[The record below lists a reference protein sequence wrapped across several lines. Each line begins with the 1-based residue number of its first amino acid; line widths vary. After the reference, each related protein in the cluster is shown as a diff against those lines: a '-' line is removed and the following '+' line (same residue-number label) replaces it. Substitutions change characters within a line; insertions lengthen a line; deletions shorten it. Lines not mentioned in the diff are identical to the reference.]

1 MERPIFK
8 GGISLGSFLIP
19 IRIVK
24 ATSQHDVRFHEYHAT
39 DFGRVGRQKPCKIC
53 GEVLTEDSII
63 KGIEISKGNVITF
76 TKDELAS
83 LPIQSTKTIEIDRF
97 VSADELNPLLFDS
110 AYYVLPEEIGVKA
123 FELFVK
129 GLKKEKK
136 VAIGKIAMRQRENIC
151 AIAPYGNGLLLNTL
165 HYSDEVRDM
174 PSVLKAKTI
183 DDEVEL
189 ISQVIKKHTKPF
201 EHNIYTDNY
210 TSAIQMLIDAKLK
223 GETITIVDSHREEVS
238 IEDALRN
245 LLKEDNDET
254 KN

>member
-1 MERPIFK
+1 MNDRPIFK

-24 ATSQHDVRFHEYHAT
+24 ATKQHDVRFHEYHAT
-39 DFGRVGRQKPCKIC
+39 DFGRVGRSKPCKVC

-63 KGIEISKGNVITF
+63 KGIEVSKGNVITF

-83 LPIQSTKTIEIDRF
+83 LPVQSTKTIEIDRF
-97 VSADELNPLLFDS
+97 VSAEELNPLFFDS
-110 AYYVLPEEIGVKA
+110 AYFVLPEEIGVKA

-129 GLKKEKK
+129 GLKKERK

-151 AIAPYGNGLLLNTL
+151 AIAPHGNGLLLNTL

-174 PSVLKAKTI
+174 PSVQKAQTV

-189 ISQVIKKHTKPF
+189 ISQVIKKYSKPF
-201 EHNIYTDNY
+201 EHSIYNDSY
-210 TSAIQMLIDAKLK
+210 TEAIQMLIDAKLK
-223 GETITIVDSHREEVS
+223 GETITTVDSRREEVCV
-238 IEDALRN
+238 EDALRE
-245 LLKEDNDET
+245 LLRGENET
-254 KN
+254 K